1 MTKNAALGDVHG
13 ILCHFNLA
21 FEKDWEVAEELNN
34 RTKQNG
40 DITTIDLSFRESLY
54 PAWSCIQSQFK
65 EA

>member
-1 MTKNAALGDVHG
+1 MKFRWIVSKNAALGDANG

-40 DITTIDLSFRESLY
+40 I
-54 PAWSCIQSQFK
+54 
-65 EA
+65 